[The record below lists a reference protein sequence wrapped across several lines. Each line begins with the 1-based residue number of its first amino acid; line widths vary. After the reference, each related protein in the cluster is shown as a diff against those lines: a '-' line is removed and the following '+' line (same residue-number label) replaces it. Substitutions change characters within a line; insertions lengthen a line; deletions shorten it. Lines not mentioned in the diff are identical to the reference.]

1 MIGRPP
7 KFDNVEQLQSEID
20 SYFDK
25 PPTKEVITK
34 DGLQF
39 VSVVT
44 ITGLALHLGFES
56 RQSLY
61 DYESN
66 DKFSY
71 TIKRARLHVENNY
84 ETQLQYGNSTGAIFA
99 LKNMS
104 WSDKTQT
111 DIDVTTKGK
120 SMQPTFIFNP
130 VGTDFESDV

>member
-7 KFDNVEQLQSEID
+7 KFESVEQLQFAID
-20 SYFDK
+20 AYFDE
-25 PPTKEVITK
+25 PPTKEVMTK
-34 DGLQF
+34 EGLQV

-61 DYESN
+61 DYEKN

-84 ETQLQYGNSTGAIFA
+84 EVQLQYGNSTGAIFA
-99 LKNMS
+99 LKNMN

-111 DIDVTTKGK
+111 DIDHK
-120 SMQPTFIFNP
+120 SSDGSMTPTFVFNP